1 MRKIIFQNLISL
13 DGFFEGPNKEIDWHN
28 VDDEFNKFANEFLD
42 SVDLLLFGRITYELM
57 ASYWP
62 TENAIKDDP
71 MVANRMNSISKIVF
85 SKTLDKAEWIN
96 TKLIKENVVDEILKL
111 KQLPGKDIAVFGSS
125 DLSLILLQHG
135 LIDEIRVLIN
145 PVVIGNGKTIFT
157 GINEKLKLKLLK
169 TKSFESGNVMI
180 YYNPI
185 KL

>member
-1 MRKIIFQNLISL
+1 
-13 DGFFEGPNKEIDWHN
+13 
-28 VDDEFNKFANEFLD
+28 
-42 SVDLLLFGRITYELM
+42 
-57 ASYWP
+57 
-62 TENAIKDDP
+62 
-71 MVANRMNSISKIVF
+71 MNSISKIVF

>member
-1 MRKIIFQNLISL
+1 LRKIIFQNLISL

-111 KQLPGKDIAVFGSS
+111 KQLP
-125 DLSLILLQHG
+125 
-135 LIDEIRVLIN
+135 
-145 PVVIGNGKTIFT
+145 
-157 GINEKLKLKLLK
+157 
-169 TKSFESGNVMI
+169 
-180 YYNPI
+180 
-185 KL
+185 